1 MPILNGAY
9 VRSNQIYDAYI
20 EAMESGST
28 SDFPTY
34 LQEKLN
40 RIMLQAHG
48 KVLSS
53 WRRVAGVMNMTDF
66 KTYNIMTPLSESDDL
81 QEVAEGGEYQD
92 SELRDSDNVTMKLST
107 YGRTFSI
114 TRQAIINDDF
124 NQLQQQPDR
133 FGRAAARTL
142 AKKVISV
149 LESPGTAYDG
159 VTFFGDHKQED
170 GSTSAAD
177 NLIGSAALSRA
188 SLRTAI
194 ERMRKFTDIKGNRL
208 SLTPQFLYIPVDLE
222 FTAMEILKSEK
233 LIGQG
238 ADAAPVTDLN
248 VMNGSITGLQV
259 VVEPFLTSADTWYL
273 VGDINDTPVLKV
285 GFLNGKETPDLLL
298 KDSASKFVL
307 GGSDPY
313 SFEFDEIKYKVR
325 QDWVVK
331 PVEFRGIIKNQV
343 AAL

>member
-1 MPILNGAY
+1 MPIINGAY
-9 VRSNQIYDAYI
+9 VRSNQIFDAYI

-40 RIMLQAHG
+40 RIMLNAHG
-48 KVLSS
+48 KVPSM
-53 WRRVAGVMNMTDF
+53 WRSVSKIMNMTDF

-92 SELRDSDNVTMKLST
+92 SELRDSDNVTMKLGT

-124 NQLQQQPDR
+124 GQLQQQPDR

-142 AKKVISV
+142 AKKVIAT
-149 LESPGTAYDG
+149 LETPGTAYDG
-159 VTFFGDHKQED
+159 VAFFGDHKQED
-170 GSTSAAD
+170 GSTTAAD
-177 NLIGSAALSRA
+177 NDLTSSPLTRGN
-188 SLRTAI
+188 LRTAI
-194 ERMRKFTDIKGNRL
+194 ETMRKFTDIKGNRL
-208 SLTPQFLYIPVDLE
+208 SLTPKFLYVPVDLE
-222 FTAMEILKSEK
+222 FTAMEILKAEK

-238 ADAAPVTDLN
+238 ADAAPVTDIN
-248 VMNGSITGLQV
+248 VMNGGITGLQV
-259 VVEPFLTSADTWYL
+259 VVEPFLTSGTTWYL
-273 VGDINDTPVLKV
+273 VGDINETPPLGV

-298 KDSASKFVL
+298 KDSAAKFVL
-307 GGSDPY
+307 GGQDPY

-331 PVEFRGIIKNQV
+331 PIEFRGIIR
-343 AAL
+343 AAQ